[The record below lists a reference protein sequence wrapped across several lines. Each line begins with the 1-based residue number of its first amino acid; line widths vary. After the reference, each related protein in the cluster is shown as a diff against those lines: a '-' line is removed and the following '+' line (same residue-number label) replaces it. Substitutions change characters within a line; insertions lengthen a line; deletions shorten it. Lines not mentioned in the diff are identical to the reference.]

1 MSEML
6 LKGMDEISLGPG
18 PGKMEEE
25 KENGRSFLLVDE
37 NESLQVCFC

>member
-6 LKGMDEISLGPG
+6 LKDMDEVNLDSV
-18 PGKMEEE
+18 KKDEEKE

>member
-6 LKGMDEISLGPG
+6 LKDMESIPLGNV
-18 PGKMEEE
+18 KMAEETE
-25 KENGRSFLLVDE
+25 SGRSFLLVDE